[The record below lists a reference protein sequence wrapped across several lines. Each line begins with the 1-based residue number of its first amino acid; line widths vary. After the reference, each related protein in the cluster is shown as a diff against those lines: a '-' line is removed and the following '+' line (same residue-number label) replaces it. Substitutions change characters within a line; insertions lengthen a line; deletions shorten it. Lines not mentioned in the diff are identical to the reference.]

1 MARKKTT
8 TSTKTKSKTAKKASK
23 EIMYTD
29 GKSVVANEKDNLKDL
44 EKILNPS
51 LLTNHFK
58 AQTEE
63 EFDSKIADMTMPDLQ
78 SLAVR
83 VGVFPSGNRTTL
95 KNKLKK
101 EFKSVVFAG
110 KGRVMASEK
119 PIMDINS
126 LSEDQKKLF
135 REI

>member
-8 TSTKTKSKTAKKASK
+8 TSTRTKSKTAKKASK

-101 EFKSVVFAG
+101 EFKNVVFAG